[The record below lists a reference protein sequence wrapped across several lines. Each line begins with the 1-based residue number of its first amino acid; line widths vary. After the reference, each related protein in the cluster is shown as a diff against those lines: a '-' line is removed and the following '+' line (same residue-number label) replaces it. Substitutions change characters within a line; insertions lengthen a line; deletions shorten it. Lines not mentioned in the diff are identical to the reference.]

1 MANLKPTFFQ
11 SRSLPRNPK
20 YSILILGKTQ
30 AGKTALVEHIMSYA
44 TPSYTV
50 GQSLL
55 GDGTFSKTE
64 RTRTV
69 HTKSSLP
76 SYEVY
81 DKASGSTIDFN
92 LDEGDEEDIRD
103 LLFTREDSVGLRPAP
118 GTISDAVEFELLDT
132 PGLNQ
137 DQDVFQAAD
146 IVDGIISTRSFNLIL
161 IVVNIHDPLT
171 AEQLLAL
178 RYYSK
183 ILYGLHSNIAFLYT
197 HADYGLYLHPN
208 EKRQLALANKTR
220 SLSRIFQGSTSG
232 DFEPY
237 PSFTIALTE
246 KNLPVVQCLMQNTL
260 RDILQL
266 AVSNPPVFMDTS
278 STNLERINRIGHP
291 SDFDSLQREMSL
303 AHIYRELELQMKVI
317 SGPSVPSA
325 HLKTITFTGGSPCTF
340 SPMEPV
346 KMDTTPGSII
356 DNTLIVQESAT
367 ADGTP
372 TTKSRPSVLVLGRT
386 QSGKSS
392 LVQHMKKYADPTY
405 SIDQSVLGDGNM
417 SRTASTKC
425 VCISSNLPAYE
436 IVDNATGMTVDVQN
450 LLAIQDECDFHEL
463 LSGREDKYTLR
474 MVTPDPSM
482 PPPDCVEFQFL
493 DTPGLNDTDHRS
505 VAIAANIVKE
515 ILATRSFNL
524 ILVTVSALSP
534 LTVEYRLELE
544 YYAKVLQ
551 GLHANIA
558 FLYTH
563 VDYANCHHSNT
574 NHCEVLSRRHGAFS
588 DIFRGTGPITAGG
601 VEFKHFTIDLLSSSK
616 RPIIQCLIRNTL
628 REILLLAVVNSPVV
642 VDGHWSNIARIQA
655 IDHPDKKNLACRKWF
670 RATQAALAAQQEMGE
685 RRACLHGL
693 VVGDGPIALMA
704 AVSTDP
710 DEGLSSDIGSVD
722 GMEVDGMDIL
732 KPVISQQLSI
742 G

>member
-1 MANLKPTFFQ
+1 MANLITHVFLN
-11 SRSLPRNPK
+11 RSPPRNQK
-20 YSILILGKTQ
+20 YSVLVLGKTQ

-44 TPSYTV
+44 TPSHTV
-50 GQSLL
+50 DQSLL

-64 RTRTV
+64 RTRTA

-92 LDEGDEEDIRD
+92 PDEGDEEDIRD
-103 LLFTREDSVGLRPAP
+103 LLFTREDNIGLRPAP
-118 GTISDAVEFELLDT
+118 GAVSDAVEFELLNT

-137 DQDVFQAAD
+137 DQDVVQAAD

-183 ILYGLHSNIAFLYT
+183 ILRGLRSNIAFLYT
-197 HADYGLYLHPN
+197 HADYDLYLHPSEN
-208 EKRQLALANKTR
+208 RQLALANKTR
-220 SLSRIFQGSTSG
+220 SLSRIFQGPTSG

-266 AVSNPPVFMDTS
+266 AVSNPPVIMDTS
-278 STNLERINRIGHP
+278 SMNLERINRIGHP
-291 SDFDSLQREMSL
+291 SDFDGLQREMSL
-303 AHIYRELELQMKVI
+303 AYIYRELHLQMKVVC
-317 SGPSVPSA
+317 GPSVPSA
-325 HLKTITFTGGSPCTF
+325 CLKTITFTGAFPCT
-340 SPMEPV
+340 SSTMESV
-346 KMDTTPGSII
+346 KLDSTPGSII
-356 DNTLIVQESAT
+356 DNTLTVQGSAAT
-367 ADGTP
+367 ADRTP
-372 TTKSRPSVLVLGRT
+372 TAESRSSVLVLGRT

-392 LVQHMKKYADPTY
+392 LMQHMKKYADPTY
-405 SIDQSVLGDGNM
+405 SIDQSVLGDGNT
-417 SRTASTKC
+417 SRTESTKRF
-425 VCISSNLPAYE
+425 CISSNLPAYE

-450 LLAIQDECDFHEL
+450 LHAIQDEFDFHEL
-463 LSGREDKYTLR
+463 LSGRENKYTLR

-482 PPPDCVEFQFL
+482 PSSDCVEFQFL

-515 ILATRSFNL
+515 ILRTQSFNL

-563 VDYANCHHSNT
+563 VDYANCHHSNI
-574 NHCEVLSRRHGAFS
+574 NHCEMLSRRHGAFS
-588 DIFRGTGPITAGG
+588 DIFRGTKPISAGG

-616 RPIIQCLIRNTL
+616 RPVVQCLIRNTL
-628 REILLLAVVNSPVV
+628 REILQLAVANSPVV

-655 IDHPDKKNLACRKWF
+655 IDHPDKKNLVCRKWF
-670 RATQAALAAQQEMGE
+670 RARQAALAA
-685 RRACLHGL
+685 
-693 VVGDGPIALMA
+693 
-704 AVSTDP
+704 
-710 DEGLSSDIGSVD
+710 
-722 GMEVDGMDIL
+722 
-732 KPVISQQLSI
+732 
-742 G
+742 